1 MESLIVILFV
11 IITMALGVLIGVNGF
26 ALGGFSLFVFAV
38 AIFYTYRPI
47 LKPVFIAVKKLF
59 KKW

>member
-38 AIFYTYRPI
+38 AIFYLYHP
-47 LKPVFIAVKKLF
+47 VKKWF
-59 KKW
+59 KKWF

>member
-11 IITMALGVLIGVNGF
+11 IITMAIGIIIGFNGF
-26 ALGGFSLFVFAV
+26 ALGGFCLVAFGG
-38 AIFYTYRPI
+38 AIFVGYDPVKKL
-47 LKPVFIAVKKLF
+47 LKKLFKKLF